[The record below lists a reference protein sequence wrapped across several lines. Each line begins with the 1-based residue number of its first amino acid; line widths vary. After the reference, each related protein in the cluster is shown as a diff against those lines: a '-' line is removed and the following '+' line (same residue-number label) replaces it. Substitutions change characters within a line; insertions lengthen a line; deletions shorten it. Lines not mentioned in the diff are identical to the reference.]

1 MEGVDS
7 VTHEREGSSG
17 IGLARKSLLH
27 WCAVHLAQAFDFL
40 RRALSVE
47 MPVPAYICR

>member
-1 MEGVDS
+1 MGFEVKS
-7 VTHEREGSSG
+7 LRQ
-17 IGLARKSLLH
+17 GLASHRAQK
-27 WCAVHLAQAFDFL
+27 LALL

>member
-1 MEGVDS
+1 M
-7 VTHEREGSSG
+7 
-17 IGLARKSLLH
+17 GLELKSRRQGF
-27 WCAVHLAQAFDFL
+27 ASNRAQELDLL